1 MITQRDTKGRIV
13 SKYSAEQR
21 KWIVEHQY
29 SFSSIPAFLNAF
41 NEKFNGQLTLNGLY
55 GILRKDTGIR
65 SIRKTKGKQYQ
76 DWQERIDYL
85 KEHYPYEQTRDT
97 LKEFNKK
104 FNENYT
110 EPRLRD
116 FCNNNGIKKN
126 TEYSKE
132 YPKDKVWHRKYPN
145 AKRPIGTIIKGFI
158 KVKDDDLPRNKSM
171 KNYMPL
177 NRYVY
182 EQAYGKIANG
192 YKVLPYDGNK
202 DNLNI
207 DNLYIANAREILWL
221 KNQNALGKGII
232 TKAALENIRLEQV
245 LIDKGIIVKQK
256 FDPNRLKKWNERER
270 EKRRYK
276 NEYKTM
282 ENIRTY

>member
-1 MITQRDTKGRIV
+1 MITQRDTKGRIA
-13 SKYSAEQR
+13 SKYSTEQR

-41 NEKFNGQLTLNGLY
+41 NEKFNGNLTLHGLY

-76 DWQERIDYL
+76 DWQERIDWL
-85 KEHYPYEQTRDT
+85 KENYPNGQTKEI
-97 LKEFNKK
+97 LKEFNAK
-104 FNENYT
+104 FNANYSS
-110 EPRLRD
+110 ESLRD
-116 FCNNNGIKKN
+116 FCNNYGIKK
-126 TEYSKE
+126 
-132 YPKDKVWHRKYPN
+132 DKNWHRKYPD

-158 KVKDDDLPRNKSM
+158 KVKDDEVPRNKTM

-182 EQAYGKIANG
+182 EQAYGKIAEG

-207 DNLYIANAREILWL
+207 DNLYIANKKEILWL
-221 KNQNALGKGII
+221 NNQHALGKGII

-245 LIDKGIIVKQK
+245 LIDKGVIVKQK
-256 FDPNRLKKWNERER
+256 FDPNRLKQWHERER
-270 EKRRYK
+270 EKRRNK
-276 NEYKTM
+276 NEY
-282 ENIRTY
+282 